1 MPSRKALL
9 FFYNGFSALCISGFI
24 LKHTVTILEDD
35 TVPNILLNKCTS
47 GWTQEA
53 AWQRDGWINLKPSLI
68 GSQEIK
74 EWLQSPVTLLPF
86 LYIFTRD
93 HSVTTISKQTTA
105 RHLIKGQTSSDK
117 AQIKRENSDFH
128 TLLPINQKALAIKML
143 GVSKIKKKKKGGEIG
158 VAK

>member
-35 TVPNILLNKCTS
+35 TVPNILLNKCAS

-68 GSQEIK
+68 GSQKIK

-86 LYIFTRD
+86 LYIFTRY
-93 HSVTTISKQTTA
+93 HSVTTTSKQTTA

-117 AQIKRENSDFH
+117 AQIKRENPDFH
-128 TLLPINQKALAIKML
+128 TPSPINQQVLETRLL
-143 GVSKIKKKKKGGEIG
+143 GVSKNF
-158 VAK
+158 